1 MTTQKPGA
9 QEIVHAIDQGK
20 LAPVIRMAMFGA
32 LIITLTLLYL
42 FVQFR
47 GLPSSTAMDQAQ
59 IARNIADGKGFT
71 TKYIRPFAIWQ
82 LENAGKEVPSENFPD
97 FFNSPLNPFVNAL
110 PLKLVQSQ
118 WKLSP
123 TDLIYIGDRVIAGTA
138 IVFFLLS
145 VAIWYLVGKK
155 LFDQKLSLI
164 GCAII
169 LLTDL
174 MWQFTLSGL
183 PQMLMLFL
191 FSIAAFCTLTAME
204 KRFSAPAVLGLL
216 FAAGIAFGLM
226 VLAHGAAIW
235 IFLSWLAFALLY
247 FQPRGVAGLVAVG
260 ALAIVVIPWL
270 ARNYS
275 VSGSPLG
282 IAGYELVAPVN
293 SGESGY
299 LRSISGPPPFSGI
312 NPLHRLKNA
321 LFLHTEDLFSFL
333 GMNLAAA
340 MFFVSLIHRFRSKN
354 TAMFRWCILLMWLG
368 AFAAMA
374 FCGVQ
379 GNVSRNQFHVLFIP
393 IFVFYGLAFLMVLYT
408 RLEVQLPAIRIAFLS
423 LVVFLCSLPLL
434 ATLLA
439 GQGIAI
445 QWPPYVPPFIAI
457 LSDWFEEKEVIAS
470 DMPWA
475 VAWYA
480 NRPSILLPQTVKDF
494 NKLSDYR
501 VLGSAIHGLYLT
513 PVTGN
518 QRLFGDIYKGAY
530 TDWVFLITRPPNVQ
544 GFPLQFFTPLPI
556 DGECIIFADRDR
568 WSRRE

>member
-145 VAIWYLVGKK
+145 VVIWYLIGKK

-204 KRFSAPAVLGLL
+204 KRSSAPAVLGLL

-235 IFLSWLAFALLY
+235 IFLGWLAFALLY

-439 GQGIAI
+439 GQGVAI

-457 LSDWFEEKEVIAS
+457 LSDWFDEKEVIAS

>member
-204 KRFSAPAVLGLL
+204 KRSSAPAVLGLL

-235 IFLSWLAFALLY
+235 IFLGWLAFALLY

-439 GQGIAI
+439 GQGVAI

-457 LSDWFEEKEVIAS
+457 LSDWFDEKEVIAS

-480 NRPSILLPQTVKDF
+480 NRPSILLPQTIKDF

-501 VLGSAIHGLYLT
+501 VLGSAIHGIYLT

>member
-1 MTTQKPGA
+1 
-9 QEIVHAIDQGK
+9 
-20 LAPVIRMAMFGA
+20 
-32 LIITLTLLYL
+32 
-42 FVQFR
+42 
-47 GLPSSTAMDQAQ
+47 
-59 IARNIADGKGFT
+59 
-71 TKYIRPFAIWQ
+71 
-82 LENAGKEVPSENFPD
+82 
-97 FFNSPLNPFVNAL
+97 
-110 PLKLVQSQ
+110 
-118 WKLSP
+118 
-123 TDLIYIGDRVIAGTA
+123 
-138 IVFFLLS
+138 
-145 VAIWYLVGKK
+145 
-155 LFDQKLSLI
+155 
-164 GCAII
+164 
-169 LLTDL
+169 
-174 MWQFTLSGL
+174 
-183 PQMLMLFL
+183 MLMLFL

-204 KRFSAPAVLGLL
+204 KRSSAPAVLGLL

-235 IFLSWLAFALLY
+235 IFLGWLAFALLY

-321 LFLHTEDLFSFL
+321 VFLHTEDLFSFL

-480 NRPSILLPQTVKDF
+480 NRPSILLPQTIKDF

-530 TDWVFLITRPPNVQ
+530 TDWVFLITRPPNIQ

>member
-204 KRFSAPAVLGLL
+204 KRSSAPAVLGLL

-321 LFLHTEDLFSFL
+321 VFLHTEDLFSFL

-480 NRPSILLPQTVKDF
+480 NRPSILLPQTIKDF

-501 VLGSAIHGLYLT
+501 VLGSAIHGIYLT

-530 TDWVFLITRPPNVQ
+530 TDWVFLITRPPNIQ

>member
-1 MTTQKPGA
+1 MATTKPGA
-9 QEIVHAIDQGK
+9 QEIVHSLDQGK
-20 LAPVIRMAMFGA
+20 LAPIIRIAMFGA

-59 IARNIADGKGFT
+59 IARNLADGKGFS

-97 FFNSPLNPFVNAL
+97 FFNSPLNPFVNSI
-110 PLKLVQSQ
+110 PLRLFKSQ
-118 WKLSP
+118 WELAP
-123 TDLIYIGDRVIAGTA
+123 TDLIYVGDRVIAATA
-138 IVFFLLS
+138 ILFFLAS
-145 VAIWYLVGKK
+145 VAIWYVIGKR

-169 LLTDL
+169 LLTDM

-191 FSIAAFCTLTAME
+191 FSIASLLTLMAMD
-204 KRFSAPAVLGLL
+204 KRGAPLLVLGLL
-216 FAAGIAFGLM
+216 FGAGILFGLM

-235 IFLSWLAFALLY
+235 IFFGWLAFALVY

-260 ALAIVVIPWL
+260 ALAIVVVPWL
-270 ARNYS
+270 ARNYA
-275 VSGSPLG
+275 VSGNPLG
-282 IAGYELVAPVN
+282 IGGYELVAPVN

-299 LRSISGPPPFSGI
+299 LRSLSGPPPFSGI

-321 LFLHTEDLFSFL
+321 VFLHAENFFPFL
-333 GMNLAAA
+333 GMSLAAV
-340 MFFVSLIHRFRSKN
+340 MFFVSLMHRFRSKS
-354 TAMFRWCILLMWLG
+354 TAMFRWCVLLMWLG
-368 AFAAMA
+368 AFAGMT

-379 GNVSRNQFHVLFIP
+379 GDVSRNQLHVLFIP
-393 IFVFYGLAFLMVLYT
+393 LFVFYGLAFIMVLYA
-408 RLEVQLPAIRIAFLS
+408 RLEVQMPILRVAFLS
-423 LVVFLCSLPLL
+423 LIVFLCSLPLL
-434 ATLLA
+434 ARLLA

-457 LSDWFEEKEVIAS
+457 LSDWYEEKEVIAS

-480 NRPSILLPQTVKDF
+480 NRPSILLPQTIKDF

-530 TDWVFLITRPPNVQ
+530 TDWVFLITRPPNIQ
-544 GFPLQFFTPLPI
+544 GFPLQYFTPLPI

-568 WSRRE
+568 WSKRE

>member
-204 KRFSAPAVLGLL
+204 KRSSAPAVLGLL

-235 IFLSWLAFALLY
+235 IFLGWLAFALLY

-480 NRPSILLPQTVKDF
+480 NRPSILLPQTIKDF

-501 VLGSAIHGLYLT
+501 VLGSAIHGIYLT

-530 TDWVFLITRPPNVQ
+530 TDWVFLITRPPNIQ

>member
-204 KRFSAPAVLGLL
+204 KRSSAPAVLGLL

-226 VLAHGAAIW
+226 VLAHGAAVW
-235 IFLSWLAFALLY
+235 IFLGWLAFALFY

-379 GNVSRNQFHVLFIP
+379 GNVSRNQFHVLFLP

-439 GQGIAI
+439 GQGVAI

-480 NRPSILLPQTVKDF
+480 NRPSILLPQTIKDF

-501 VLGSAIHGLYLT
+501 VLGSAIHGIYLT

>member
-204 KRFSAPAVLGLL
+204 KRSSAPAVLGLL

-235 IFLSWLAFALLY
+235 IFLGWLAFALLY

-439 GQGIAI
+439 GQGVAI

-457 LSDWFEEKEVIAS
+457 LSDWFDEKEVIAS

-480 NRPSILLPQTVKDF
+480 NRPSILLPQTIKDF

-530 TDWVFLITRPPNVQ
+530 TDWVFLITRPPNIQ

>member
-235 IFLSWLAFALLY
+235 IFLGWLAFALLY

-480 NRPSILLPQTVKDF
+480 NRPSILLPQTIKDF

-501 VLGSAIHGLYLT
+501 VLGSAIHGIYLT

>member
-20 LAPVIRMAMFGA
+20 LAPFIRMAMFGA

-145 VAIWYLVGKK
+145 VVIWYLIGKK

-204 KRFSAPAVLGLL
+204 KRSSAPAVLGLL

-235 IFLSWLAFALLY
+235 IFLGWLAFALLY

-480 NRPSILLPQTVKDF
+480 NRPSILLPQTIKDF

-530 TDWVFLITRPPNVQ
+530 TDWVFLITRPPNIQ